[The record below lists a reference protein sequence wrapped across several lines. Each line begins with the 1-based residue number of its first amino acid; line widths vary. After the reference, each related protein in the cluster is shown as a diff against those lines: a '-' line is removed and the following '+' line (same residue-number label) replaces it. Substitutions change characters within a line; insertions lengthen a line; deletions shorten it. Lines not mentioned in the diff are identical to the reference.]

1 MLLQQICPGK
11 SNGHIQSFYTAL
23 WDNTRYIIYGA
34 ANKIVIHNGDFIH
47 LQTIDVS
54 NNLKSND
61 DQQNDEIISVGMSE
75 DNGKIAVTFGTKVVL
90 FEPSLY
96 DMSARWNLSKV
107 LLHDCSIYCTSWG
120 NNNGQLLVGGDKFI
134 IWQSQNS
141 NNQNISTFW
150 EKIWE
155 QELGSKIIHM
165 QISPDNKLIAT
176 IGKHD
181 RLVKVWWLYKSV
193 ETKTLKSNFNDGFDR
208 YTPIHWIH
216 PKEFLL
222 SIQIALDSLEGEL
235 DDSVIGARLKKFQKL
250 ALDTPDLF
258 YQIQHD
264 GTMII
269 WGIRNL
275 YCRPRRIPKVF
286 VLLRINPGVPLSDV
300 EYFFGSTAIYHEKA
314 NNISFQCLVEL
325 TIVAQNNQG
334 RINCYA
340 IRLVDLFD
348 LKQNSSP
355 LNLKNSWTGHHSDI
369 TTIIK
374 APRTDSFVS
383 LAKDDEIIL
392 WDINNTEK
400 NSQFIVEKSPF
411 SIDSK
416 IKLVCVL
423 PEYDPS
429 FELMSLFSFELTT
442 SSTTTTSTTPQETTK
457 DLSKT
462 YIAGVSSHQNIV
474 FCWNIIQNSQDT
486 LPPTTAAATIQSKF
500 ISKSK
505 LPITNK
511 IIGAVA
517 VEQWTGIHSRL
528 YRVTRGLS
536 PPVILTFTDDGYIRY
551 WQFIDI
557 DWLYTSNAELV
568 LAIATSQKISI
579 YTRKHYTNI
588 QASWTLISEIDMNN
602 QGSLIVANGNQ
613 LRCYNKWLSREDLK
627 KVLNITGVNK
637 YPTLFHVVDYLNGP
651 LPHHHP
657 TLLIQHI
664 LWGRMELVKQIL
676 AHLYKYMKLL
686 LSYDKPIT
694 TILPMP
700 FDKLFGED
708 KTTSTIKTRRYSLL
722 FDEDSDDDGSQE
734 STLEFTQEVAEFL
747 SEKLKSISL
756 PDLSHVEQAQLL
768 ALVDTIIQVE
778 SQKRS
783 LDENGVRYVLF
794 MRRYHYLHRSKL
806 TSAISSSELSFR
818 DMAWALHSESQDL
831 LIEYSTMASGGKF
844 FWKDARVH
852 GIFLWIRN
860 IDTIRQQME
869 IIARNHYMAKE
880 ERDPT
885 DCSLFYMALKKKKL
899 LLGLWRT
906 ANHHKEQAVM
916 LKFLANNFDESKW
929 KTAALKN
936 AYLKDAVNV
945 CLKYL
950 DDFHLAIAICRVY
963 EGDSGPVLTS
973 VFKEHI
979 IPLAVKTGDR
989 WLASLSFW
997 FLNQRD
1003 KAVKA
1008 IMLPLETLCDADQT
1022 VPESQISTSNSPD
1035 AALIV
1040 LYKQLKEK
1048 SVQTLRGAA
1057 EISAETEF
1065 FFVLRTIFAY
1075 DRIGCPL
1082 LALHLVKSWT
1092 FPPEEVSLSKNP
1104 NHILRSRRRTTILD
1118 IPLPNDDPISS
1129 GVVSIDTWSWDPPIT
1144 PTSPEASKSI
1154 TDKAIDA
1161 FSDEPQHI
1169 RHQRVG
1175 SFSRKTSL
1183 DFNNN
1188 SLNNEDDD
1196 NNIWSWNS
1204 PKSFQ
1209 NYVKRLAQQLL
1220 NAVEIISKDPELFN
1234 NSSYYSDYINK
1245 LEQGLSSICK
1255 SVKIIYII
1263 INLKSLFLSF
1273 TRCLETDAY
1282 DLLEHFKSYKED
1294 NKSKKSSSA
1303 YS

>member
-54 NNLKSND
+54 NNLKTND

-90 FEPSLY
+90 FEPSLC
-96 DMSARWNLSKV
+96 DMLARWNLSKV

-141 NNQNISTFW
+141 NNQNISTSW

-155 QELGSKIIHM
+155 QELGSKIIHI

-423 PEYDPS
+423 PGGNCLAAYDG
-429 FELMSLFSFELTT
+429 
-442 SSTTTTSTTPQETTK
+442 
-457 DLSKT
+457 
-462 YIAGVSSHQNIV
+462 IR
-474 FCWNIIQNSQDT
+474 II
-486 LPPTTAAATIQSKF
+486 
-500 ISKSK
+500 IS
-505 LPITNK
+505 
-511 IIGAVA
+511 AVA

-536 PPVILTFTDDGYIRY
+536 PPVFLTFTDDGYIRY
-551 WQFIDI
+551 WQFLETVSGYEITIWECLTKRLPASKDFITEFCEKVIDI

-579 YTRKHYTNI
+579 YTR
-588 QASWTLISEIDMNN
+588 
-602 QGSLIVANGNQ
+602 SLIVANGNQ
-613 LRCYNKWLSREDLK
+613 LRCYNKWLSREDLN

-676 AHLYKYMKLL
+676 AHLYKYIKLL
-686 LSYDKPIT
+686 LSYDKPIA

-768 ALVDTIIQVE
+768 ALVDTIIQV
-778 SQKRS
+778 
-783 LDENGVRYVLF
+783 
-794 MRRYHYLHRSKL
+794 
-806 TSAISSSELSFR
+806 
-818 DMAWALHSESQDL
+818 
-831 LIEYSTMASGGKF
+831 
-844 FWKDARVH
+844 
-852 GIFLWIRN
+852 
-860 IDTIRQQME
+860 
-869 IIARNHYMAKE
+869 
-880 ERDPT
+880 
-885 DCSLFYMALKKKKL
+885 
-899 LLGLWRT
+899 
-906 ANHHKEQAVM
+906 
-916 LKFLANNFDESKW
+916 
-929 KTAALKN
+929 
-936 AYLKDAVNV
+936 
-945 CLKYL
+945 
-950 DDFHLAIAICRVY
+950 
-963 EGDSGPVLTS
+963 
-973 VFKEHI
+973 
-979 IPLAVKTGDR
+979 
-989 WLASLSFW
+989 
-997 FLNQRD
+997 
-1003 KAVKA
+1003 
-1008 IMLPLETLCDADQT
+1008 
-1022 VPESQISTSNSPD
+1022 
-1035 AALIV
+1035 
-1040 LYKQLKEK
+1040 
-1048 SVQTLRGAA
+1048 
-1057 EISAETEF
+1057 
-1065 FFVLRTIFAY
+1065 
-1075 DRIGCPL
+1075 
-1082 LALHLVKSWT
+1082 
-1092 FPPEEVSLSKNP
+1092 
-1104 NHILRSRRRTTILD
+1104 
-1118 IPLPNDDPISS
+1118 
-1129 GVVSIDTWSWDPPIT
+1129 
-1144 PTSPEASKSI
+1144 
-1154 TDKAIDA
+1154 
-1161 FSDEPQHI
+1161 
-1169 RHQRVG
+1169 
-1175 SFSRKTSL
+1175 
-1183 DFNNN
+1183 
-1188 SLNNEDDD
+1188 
-1196 NNIWSWNS
+1196 
-1204 PKSFQ
+1204 
-1209 NYVKRLAQQLL
+1209 
-1220 NAVEIISKDPELFN
+1220 
-1234 NSSYYSDYINK
+1234 
-1245 LEQGLSSICK
+1245 
-1255 SVKIIYII
+1255 
-1263 INLKSLFLSF
+1263 
-1273 TRCLETDAY
+1273 
-1282 DLLEHFKSYKED
+1282 
-1294 NKSKKSSSA
+1294 
-1303 YS
+1303 

>member
-54 NNLKSND
+54 NNLKTND

-90 FEPSLY
+90 FEPSLC
-96 DMSARWNLSKV
+96 DMLARWNLSKV

-120 NNNGQLLVGGDKFI
+120 NNND
-134 IWQSQNS
+134 
-141 NNQNISTFW
+141 
-150 EKIWE
+150 
-155 QELGSKIIHM
+155 
-165 QISPDNKLIAT
+165 
-176 IGKHD
+176 
-181 RLVKVWWLYKSV
+181 
-193 ETKTLKSNFNDGFDR
+193 DGFDR

-392 WDINNTEK
+392 WDI
-400 NSQFIVEKSPF
+400 V
-411 SIDSK
+411 
-416 IKLVCVL
+416 
-423 PEYDPS
+423 
-429 FELMSLFSFELTT
+429 T
-442 SSTTTTSTTPQETTK
+442 S
-457 DLSKT
+457 
-462 YIAGVSSHQNIV
+462 
-474 FCWNIIQNSQDT
+474 
-486 LPPTTAAATIQSKF
+486 
-500 ISKSK
+500 
-505 LPITNK
+505 
-511 IIGAVA
+511 AVA

-536 PPVILTFTDDGYIRY
+536 PPVFLTFTDDGKVAVETVSGYEITIWECLTKRLPASKD
-551 WQFIDI
+551 FITEFCEKVIDI

-613 LRCYNKWLSREDLK
+613 LRCYNKWLSREDLN

-676 AHLYKYMKLL
+676 AHLYKYIKLL
-686 LSYDKPIT
+686 LSYDKPIA

-722 FDEDSDDDGSQE
+722 FDEDK

-973 VFKEHI
+973 IFKEHI
-979 IPLAVKTGDR
+979 IPFAVKTGDR

-1104 NHILRSRRRTTILD
+1104 NHILKSRRRTTILD

-1209 NYVKRLAQQLL
+1209 NYVKRLAQ
-1220 NAVEIISKDPELFN
+1220 DPELFN